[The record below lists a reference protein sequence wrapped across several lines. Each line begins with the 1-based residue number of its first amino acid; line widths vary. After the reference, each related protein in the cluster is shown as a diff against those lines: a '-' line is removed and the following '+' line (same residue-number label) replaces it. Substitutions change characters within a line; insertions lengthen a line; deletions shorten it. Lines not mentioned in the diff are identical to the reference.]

1 MKVRILGI
9 AFFLL
14 LLFGCEEELRDF
26 RQAEQETFVT
36 IEATFSNIEQ
46 FHKIYLNESSP
57 YISGDTSP
65 KAISGAEI
73 QIVDSLGG
81 EFTFSEIGEGVY
93 QSDLKV
99 GAKQGHSYRLGIKL
113 KNGKRYESDFQELL
127 PPPVIGD
134 IMDEFV
140 LRNNFPENNAQ
151 RYGFNVTVDFEDNKR
166 TGQYYQWDWIH
177 YERVMFCASCN
188 NGYDY
193 GKSDCSRTDEN
204 LPYYEKYN
212 SDRPINYRC
221 GNNCFDIS
229 RPPQF
234 VLFADNLLNG
244 QKINDFP
251 VAKIPYDGA
260 TDYYFE
266 LEMRTIQPEVFN
278 YLNQLKETTQS
289 NGSLFDIPANTPF
302 SPNIRCVTETRDKV
316 LGVFSVFGAQ
326 KKLIYIK
333 RNNLPSDVRPI
344 FPIYLGREAMAPPG
358 SSILPTVPCKEA
370 KYRTKQEPENWH
382 D

>member
-1 MKVRILGI
+1 M
-9 AFFLL
+9 FF
-14 LLFGCEEELRDF
+14 LFGCEEELRDF

-36 IEATFSNIEQ
+36 IEATFSNLEK

-57 YISGDTSP
+57 NISGDTSP
-65 KAISGAEI
+65 KAISGAEV
-73 QIVDSLGG
+73 QIVDSLG
-81 EFTFSEIGEGVY
+81 EKILFSEIGEGVY
-93 QSDLKV
+93 QSVQKV
-99 GAKQGHSYRLGIKL
+99 GAISGHSYKLSIRL
-113 KNGKRYESDFQELL
+113 KNGKRYGSDFQQLMY
-127 PPPVIGD
+127 PPQIVEIK
-134 IMDEFV
+134 DEFV

-151 RYGFNVTVDFEDNKR
+151 RYGFNITVDFEDSKIP
-166 TGQYYQWDWIH
+166 GQYYQWDWIH
-177 YERVMFCASCN
+177 YERVLYCASCN
-188 NGYDY
+188 NGFDY
-193 GKSDCSRTDEN
+193 GKNDCSRTDEN

-244 QKINDFP
+244 QKISDFP
-251 VAKIPYDGA
+251 VARIPYDGT

-266 LEMRTIQPEVFN
+266 LEMRTIHAEVYN

-302 SPNIRCVTETRDKV
+302 SPNIKCVTDPKEKV
-316 LGVFSVFGAQ
+316 LGVFSVFGAHRKQ
-326 KKLIYIK
+326 IYIK

-344 FPIYLGREAMAPPG
+344 FPIYQGREAMAPPG

>member
-1 MKVRILGI
+1 MRVLGI
-9 AFFLL
+9 IFFLFF
-14 LLFGCEEELRDF
+14 LFGCEEELRDF

-36 IEATFSNIEQ
+36 IEATFSNLEK

-57 YISGDTSP
+57 NISGDTSP
-65 KAISGAEI
+65 KAISGAEV
-73 QIVDSLGG
+73 QIADSLG
-81 EFTFSEIGEGVY
+81 EKILFSEIGEGVY
-93 QSDLKV
+93 QSVQKV
-99 GAKQGHSYRLGIKL
+99 GAISGHSYKLSIRL
-113 KNGKRYESDFQELL
+113 KNGKRYESDFQQLMY
-127 PPPVIGD
+127 PPQIVEIK
-134 IMDEFV
+134 DEFV

-151 RYGFNVTVDFEDNKR
+151 RYGFNITVDFDDSKIP
-166 TGQYYQWDWIH
+166 GQYYQWDWIH
-177 YERVMFCASCN
+177 YERVLYCASCN
-188 NGYDY
+188 NGFDY
-193 GKSDCSRTDEN
+193 GKNDCSRTDEN

-244 QKINDFP
+244 QKISDFP
-251 VAKIPYDGA
+251 VARIPYDGT

-266 LEMRTIQPEVFN
+266 LEMRTIHAEVYN

-302 SPNIRCVTETRDKV
+302 SPNIKCLTDPKEKV

-326 KKLIYIK
+326 KRQIYIK
-333 RNNLPSDVRPI
+333 RNNLPADLRPI
-344 FPIYLGREAMAPPG
+344 FPIYQGREAMAPPG

>member
-1 MKVRILGI
+1 MRVLGI
-9 AFFLL
+9 IFFLFF
-14 LLFGCEEELRDF
+14 LFGCEEELRDF

-36 IEATFSNIEQ
+36 IEATFSNLEK

-57 YISGDTSP
+57 NISGDTSP
-65 KAISGAEI
+65 KAISGAEV
-73 QIVDSLGG
+73 QIVDSLG
-81 EFTFSEIGEGVY
+81 EKILFSEIGEGVY
-93 QSDLKV
+93 QSVQKV
-99 GAKQGHSYRLGIKL
+99 GAISGHSYKLSIRL
-113 KNGKRYESDFQELL
+113 KNEKRYESDFQQLMH
-127 PPPVIGD
+127 PPQIVEIK
-134 IMDEFV
+134 DEFV
-140 LRNNFPENNAQ
+140 LRNNFPENNPQ
-151 RYGFNVTVDFEDNKR
+151 RYGFNITVDFEDSKIP
-166 TGQYYQWDWIH
+166 GQYYQWDWIH
-177 YERVMFCASCN
+177 YERVLYCASCN
-188 NGYDY
+188 NGFDY
-193 GKSDCSRTDEN
+193 GKNDCSRTDEN

-244 QKINDFP
+244 QKISDFP
-251 VAKIPYDGA
+251 VARIPYDGT

-266 LEMRTIQPEVFN
+266 LEMRTIHAEVYN

-302 SPNIRCVTETRDKV
+302 SPNIKCLTDPKEKV

-326 KKLIYIK
+326 KRQIYIK
-333 RNNLPSDVRPI
+333 RNNLPADLRPI
-344 FPIYLGREAMAPPG
+344 FPIYQGREAMAPTG